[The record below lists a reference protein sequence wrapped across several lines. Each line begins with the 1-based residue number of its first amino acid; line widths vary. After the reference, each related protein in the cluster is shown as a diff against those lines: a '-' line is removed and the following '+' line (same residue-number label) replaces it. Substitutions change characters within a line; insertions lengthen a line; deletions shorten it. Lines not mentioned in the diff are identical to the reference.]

1 VGRFFAQRLTHLLG
15 VLVAVSVLVFLL
27 IHLSGDPIRLLTPLD
42 AKPEDIE
49 RVRRLYG
56 LDRSIPA
63 QYWDFLRR
71 AVRGDLG
78 ESFRFQQPAMTLVLQ
93 RLPATALLALAAVGV
108 TIAAGIPLGVWI
120 GSRAGSAADWV
131 VSLAT
136 FICVSLPSFWLGVL
150 LILLFADRLRLLP
163 SSGFESARYLVL
175 PALTLSVYTTGLI
188 TRLVR
193 ADVNAVLKQDFV
205 RTARAKGLNERA
217 VLGRHALRNAMISTV
232 TVLGLQLGNL
242 LGGSVVVEAVFAWPG
257 VGWLMLQGIQTRD
270 LPLVRAVVLVVGT
283 AFVLINLVVDM
294 LYLYLDPR
302 IRYDYGG

>member
-1 VGRFFAQRLTHLLG
+1 VGRFFAQRVSHLLG
-15 VLVAVSVLVFLL
+15 VLLAVSVLVFLL

-93 RLPATALLALAAVGV
+93 RLPATALLALGAVGV
-108 TIAAGIPLGVWI
+108 TIAVGIPVGVWI
-120 GSRAGSAADWV
+120 GSRAGSAADWI

-136 FICVSLPSFWLGVL
+136 FIFVSLPSFWLGVL

-163 SSGFESARYLVL
+163 SSGFESWWHLVL

-205 RTARAKGLNERA
+205 RTARAKGLSERT
-217 VLGRHALRNAMISTV
+217 VLAHHALRNAMISTV
-232 TVLGLQLGNL
+232 TVLGLQVGNL

-283 AFVLINLVVDM
+283 AFVLINLLVDV

-302 IRYDYGG
+302 IRYDHGR

>member
-1 VGRFFAQRLTHLLG
+1 MGRFLVQRLAHLVW
-15 VLVAVSVLVFLL
+15 VLLAVSVLVFFL

-42 AKPEDIE
+42 AKPEDVE

-56 LDRSIPA
+56 LDKPIPA
-63 QYWDFLRR
+63 QYWDFVRR
-71 AVRGDLG
+71 ALRGDLG
-78 ESFRFQQPAMTLVLQ
+78 ESFRYQRPALELVLQ
-93 RLPATALLALAAVGV
+93 RLPSTAMLALA
-108 TIAAGIPLGVWI
+108 TIAVTAIVGIPLGVWI
-120 GSRAGSAADWV
+120 GSRVGSLADWA
-131 VSLAT
+131 VSLVT
-136 FICVSLPSFWLGVL
+136 FVGISLPSFWLGVL

-163 SSGFESARYLVL
+163 SSGFESWQYLIL
-175 PALTLSVYTTGLI
+175 PAATLSVYTTGLI

-193 ADVNAVLKQDFV
+193 ADVVQVLRQDFI
-205 RTARAKGLNERA
+205 RTARAKGLGEPL

-283 AFVLINLVVDM
+283 AFVVINLV
-294 LYLYLDPR
+294 
-302 IRYDYGG
+302 

>member
-1 VGRFFAQRLTHLLG
+1 MGRFLVQRLAHLVW
-15 VLVAVSVLVFLL
+15 VLLAVSILVFLL

-42 AKPEDIE
+42 AKPEDVE

-56 LDRSIPA
+56 LDKPIPV

-71 AVRGDLG
+71 ALRGDLG
-78 ESFRFQQPAMTLVLQ
+78 ESFRYQRPAFELVLQ
-93 RLPATALLALAAVGV
+93 RLPSTAMLALV
-108 TIAAGIPLGVWI
+108 TIAITALVGVPVGVWI
-120 GSRAGSAADWV
+120 GSRVGSVADWA

-136 FICVSLPSFWLGVL
+136 FVSISLPSFWLGVL

-163 SSGFESARYLVL
+163 SSGFESWQYLIL
-175 PALTLSVYTTGLI
+175 PAATLSVYTTGLI

-193 ADVNAVLKQDFV
+193 ADVVHVLRQDFI
-205 RTARAKGLNERA
+205 RTARAKGLGEPL

-270 LPLVRAVVLVVGT
+270 LPLVRAVVLVVGG
-283 AFVLINLVVDM
+283 AFVLINLVVDL

-302 IRYDYGG
+302 IRYDHGR

>member
-1 VGRFFAQRLTHLLG
+1 MGRFFAQRVSHLLG

-108 TIAAGIPLGVWI
+108 TITVGIPLGVWI
-120 GSRAGSAADWV
+120 GSRAGSVADWI
-131 VSLAT
+131 VSLVT
-136 FICVSLPSFWLGVL
+136 FVFVSLPSFWLGVL

-163 SSGFESARYLVL
+163 SSGFESSWHIVL

-193 ADVNAVLKQDFV
+193 ADVHAVLKQDFV

-270 LPLVRAVVLVVGT
+270 LPLVRAVVLVVGA

-302 IRYDYGG
+302 IRYDRGG